1 MCTELLREDT
11 TGIIRRFV
19 AGQDDAIGQYCARHE
34 GELVRAAG
42 ALIRRLGLAEV
53 EIEAREAVNIALY
66 RLFQARDRGT
76 LAAIK
81 DSDEFLKE
89 CLTMVRRVILK
100 VKERSGTIKRGGGG
114 SGAGEKP
121 RRGSAKPD
129 AHGTSRRVLRT
140 EADLDQFYSD
150 IAPPEDFVLGN
161 EEVEGFLKVLGDAD
175 LQEILTMRLQE
186 CTEDE
191 IARHLRVVPRTI
203 KRKLA
208 FIRLTYEE
216 YRLTHE

>member
-1 MCTELLREDT
+1 MCTELSREVT

-34 GELVRAAG
+34 GELVRAAA

-53 EIEAREAVNIALY
+53 EIEAREAVNIALH

-81 DSDEFLKE
+81 DSDEFFKA
-89 CLTMVRRVILK
+89 CLTRVRRVILK

-121 RRGSAKPD
+121 RRASAERN
-129 AHGTSRRVLRT
+129 AQGTSRRFLRT
-140 EADLDQFYSD
+140 EADLDQFYTD

-161 EEVEGFLKVLGDAD
+161 EEVEGFLKVLGDPV
-175 LQEILTMRLQE
+175 LQAILTMRLQE
-186 CTEDE
+186 CTVDE
-191 IARHLRVVPRTI
+191 IARHLRVVPRTV

-208 FIRLTYEE
+208 LIRLTYQE
-216 YRLTHE
+216 YRLAHQ